1 MVLSTS
7 TPIASGGAGGRT
19 FKPRTPRGTGFSG
32 SRFGIE
38 RDEKKPVEAGKLVV
52 VSADINYD
60 PVPASVNDGNN
71 NRVLNVSDDDVLA
84 GTAADCYQALDG
96 QWPSMMKM
104 MVGIGA
110 NGGGAAGGGDD
121 DDGSENGD
129 TKRAAFRY
137 ADASRK
143 QPETPA
149 NGVGALPCPS
159 SSGVIIGKPVNLMLS
174 KMSLLWNTSGWLR
187 VYCGPDRS
195 EISSEDRSRMIH
207 VVTTA
212 TTLDV
217 VKDMNLPGDY
227 TLWVQTGGGRTRR
240 LEENEYPLLV
250 QEEFLRSL
258 GYFDESRRA
267 RLGIDP
273 ELKHLIRFH
282 IGPAEIPMCK
292 GVLRSGTV
300 EVLKGLVFPQWRRRH
315 LAIVGSKLILYPG
328 SASFP
333 PEVYELAG
341 ANVFEHAPCDNRLVI
356 KIVPKTSGSSSNSTS
371 SSTRD
376 SLDRGSSLASVD
388 FIDGSGTLATVYPGS
403 SARHAVAN
411 AGGTDSESTGET
423 AVLFLGFRESWERD
437 QWSIWLS
444 VNGVSLTAQEGH
456 WLPLGKVHLTCTTT
470 ERTQPMGMEWMACS
484 VRSWLSRIAESG
496 RKEANPS

>member
-1 MVLSTS
+1 MVVTTS
-7 TPIASGGAGGRT
+7 TPIGGGSGGGSDGQGMLGAGGRAY
-19 FKPRTPRGTGFSG
+19 KPRIPRRTNVD
-32 SRFGIE
+32 
-38 RDEKKPVEAGKLVV
+38 RDERKVPGFGKLMVI
-52 VSADINYD
+52 SADINYD
-60 PVPASVNDGNN
+60 EAGEPEAGSGEGHDGNN
-71 NRVLNVSDDDVLA
+71 NRVLKVSNYGIDGDGA
-84 GTAADCYQALDG
+84 GVTELRTKFGSGEQLNASSC
-96 QWPSMMKM
+96 WPE
-104 MVGIGA
+104 GIGGEPDG
-110 NGGGAAGGGDD
+110 NGAYRYGETSGRAAGSDGPQGG
-121 DDGSENGD
+121 
-129 TKRAAFRY
+129 
-137 ADASRK
+137 
-143 QPETPA
+143 
-149 NGVGALPCPS
+149 S

-227 TLWVQTGGGRTRR
+227 TLWVQIGGGRTRR

-250 QEEFLRSL
+250 QEEFLKSL

-282 IGPAEIPMCK
+282 VGPAEIAMCK

-315 LAIVGSKLILYPG
+315 LAVVGSKLVLYPG
-328 SASFP
+328 NASFP

-356 KIVPKTSGSSSNSTS
+356 KIVPKSAGSSSSAGS
-371 SSTRD
+371 VRD
-376 SLDRGSSLASVD
+376 SLDRGSSIASVD
-388 FIDGSGTLATVYPGS
+388 FIDCSGTVGVYPGS
-403 SARHAVAN
+403 TAAAAN
-411 AGGTDSESTGET
+411 ANSSERET
-423 AVLFLGFRESWERD
+423 VLFLGFRESWERD

-444 VNGVSLTAQEGH
+444 VL
-456 WLPLGKVHLTCTTT
+456 
-470 ERTQPMGMEWMACS
+470 
-484 VRSWLSRIAESG
+484 
-496 RKEANPS
+496 

>member
-1 MVLSTS
+1 MVVTTS
-7 TPIASGGAGGRT
+7 TPIGGASGGGHVMGANVHT
-19 FKPRTPRGTGFSG
+19 FKPRTPR
-32 SRFGIE
+32 RVIAD
-38 RDEKKPVEAGKLVV
+38 RDERKVPGFGKLMV

-60 PVPASVNDGNN
+60 ETLAPEVGSVGGSDGNN
-71 NRVLNVSDDDVLA
+71 NRVLKVSGYGEDD
-84 GTAADCYQALDG
+84 
-96 QWPSMMKM
+96 
-104 MVGIGA
+104 
-110 NGGGAAGGGDD
+110 GGDAGVTQLRSKFGSGEQQVVASKWP
-121 DDGSENGD
+121 DGMGDEGDGTGAYRFGETSERGVP
-129 TKRAAFRY
+129 AA
-137 ADASRK
+137 
-143 QPETPA
+143 
-149 NGVGALPCPS
+149 S

-187 VYCGPDRS
+187 IYCGPDRS

-227 TLWVQTGGGRTRR
+227 TLWVQIGGGRTRR

-250 QEEFLRSL
+250 QEEFLKSL

-282 IGPAEIPMCK
+282 VGPAEIPMCK

-315 LAIVGSKLILYPG
+315 LAVVGSKLILYPG
-328 SASFP
+328 NASFP

-356 KIVPKTSGSSSNSTS
+356 KIVPKSGSGSTS
-371 SSTRD
+371 SDSARD
-376 SLDRGSSLASVD
+376 SLDRGSSIASVD
-388 FIDGSGTLATVYPGS
+388 FIDCSGTMGVYPGS
-403 SARHAVAN
+403 
-411 AGGTDSESTGET
+411 GTAASSSNSNSGERET
-423 AVLFLGFRESWERD
+423 VLFLGFRESWERD

-444 VNGVSLTAQEGH
+444 VVS
-456 WLPLGKVHLTCTTT
+456 
-470 ERTQPMGMEWMACS
+470 S
-484 VRSWLSRIAESG
+484 
-496 RKEANPS
+496 